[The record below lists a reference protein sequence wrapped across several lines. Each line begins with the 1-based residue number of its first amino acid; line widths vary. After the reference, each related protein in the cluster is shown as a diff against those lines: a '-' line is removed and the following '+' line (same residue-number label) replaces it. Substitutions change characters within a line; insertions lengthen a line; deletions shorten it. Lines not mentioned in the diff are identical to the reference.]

1 MKITNNIRRKTR
13 KIAVITSGVF
23 YILSL
28 VTLALCVIFAI
39 WPSFL
44 GYDPSVYSDIH
55 TFWASF
61 GRKLVLIGL
70 ADLQIFIASWIVLH
84 KSRAKKLKRLPAYY
98 KNKSR
103 NAFKKAAELSNVD
116 EVANMLQEIDEKG
129 TQVDVV
135 LNNAGLQ
142 IAYRVEYLKTPVS
155 DFVDSFQINT
165 ITPAMICYH
174 FLPGMI
180 KRGFG
185 RIVNTSSGINLEA
198 EQAVIGGILVD
209 PQCVGMISEI
219 LPSGD
224 MFYNTAYGAIYES
237 ILELE
242 KQNNE
247 IN

>member
-1 MKITNNIRRKTR
+1 MIETKTITNKDDITYYKVFGWKKLGEYHGPSKIGYSGIVNVEGKMMQKIKNVDEYYLGRDNRDSRYDDWVACEKEFKRYYDLNNISRVKVDKYIRRKTR

-103 NAFKKAAELSNVD
+103 NAFKKAAELSNV
-116 EVANMLQEIDEKG
+116 
-129 TQVDVV
+129 
-135 LNNAGLQ
+135 
-142 IAYRVEYLKTPVS
+142 Y
-155 DFVDSFQINT
+155 
-165 ITPAMICYH
+165 
-174 FLPGMI
+174 
-180 KRGFG
+180 
-185 RIVNTSSGINLEA
+185 
-198 EQAVIGGILVD
+198 IGGGKDFIPLD
-209 PQCVGMISEI
+209 
-219 LPSGD
+219 
-224 MFYNTAYGAIYES
+224 
-237 ILELE
+237 
-242 KQNNE
+242 
-247 IN
+247 